1 MEDQSMK
8 LTKDKF
14 SNIPFSSLSKEEES
28 VHINEP
34 KKSKTPKK
42 NKTNFEYDSLSLVAD
57 APNIIALNV
66 QNPNITKEEI
76 SIEELGNNQKNK
88 LMSILACC
96 SLYRFSSLVSSLIFL
111 CSLIVS
117 IYFYYFDSKE
127 DPTQKIIITFQF
139 KTEAYIPFQLNEI
152 SFLIFI
158 SIIIL
163 FIISFVFCIIKNDY
177 RFQSPFKEDLAV
189 FFPWILFF
197 ISISFI
203 IHLIYNDNHLLIN
216 MLILILYAFCMLM
229 ASCIYKKSKSRKNQS
244 IIILINES
252 FLISIFL
259 CFVSYVL
266 LFTLFEVIPLK
277 TTDYKSKS
285 NISILFNI
293 LLTSIALILLTT
305 YKDVI
310 YTLTFFIIEAGIFS
324 YKNEILCRENISI
337 IIIVVF
343 MFISMIYTIGKFK
356 KKIFG
361 YDQDGEIIVNIEQ
374 NHSS

>member
-1 MEDQSMK
+1 MEEQSME
-8 LTKDKF
+8 LNKD
-14 SNIPFSSLSKEEES
+14 NIPFSSLNKEKES
-28 VHINEP
+28 IVINET

-42 NKTNFEYDSLSLVAD
+42 NKTNFEYDSLSLVPD
-57 APNIIALNV
+57 APNIVAFNV
-66 QNPNITKEEI
+66 QNPNSSKDEI
-76 SIEELGNNQKNK
+76 SIEELGNNHKNK
-88 LMSILACC
+88 LMSFLTCC
-96 SLYRFSSLVSSLIFL
+96 SLYRFSSLISSFIFIA
-111 CSLIVS
+111 SLLVS

-127 DPTQKIIITFQF
+127 DKTQKIIVTFQF

-163 FIISFVFCIIKNDY
+163 FIISFIFCIIKNDY

-197 ISISFI
+197 ISVSFI
-203 IHLIYNDNHLLIN
+203 IRLIYNDNHLLIN
-216 MLILILYAFCMLM
+216 LIILVLYAFCMLM
-229 ASCIYKKSKSRKNQS
+229 ASCIYKKSKSRRNQS

-252 FLISIFL
+252 FLISIVL

-277 TTDYKSKS
+277 TTDIKSKN

-305 YKDVI
+305 YKDI
-310 YTLTFFIIEAGIFS
+310 IFTLSFFIVEAGIFS
-324 YKNEILCRENISI
+324 YNKEILCRENMSI
-337 IIIVVF
+337 IIIVSF
-343 MFISMIYTIGKFK
+343 MFISMVYTVGKFK
-356 KKIFG
+356 EKVFG
-361 YDQDGEIIVNIEQ
+361 YEQDGEIIVNIEQ